1 MSTRSSGI
9 SIKRS
14 RAGRTRTFALC
25 LRNKGYEASLEPR
38 KFYEAVPDV
47 DAASHGQVRI
57 IDESGEDYL
66 FPASY
71 FASVKVSPTVRKL
84 LAQAG

>member
-9 SIKRS
+9 SIRRS
-14 RAGRTRTFALC
+14 RVGRGRIFALC

-38 KFYEAVPDV
+38 KFYLVVPDV
-47 DAASHGQVRI
+47 DAESHGQLRI

-71 FASVKVSPTVRKL
+71 FAAVKVSPTVRKL